1 MINDLRSRIDG
12 AKNRCMAMPETHCRT
27 VIKHHTRYIVTIF
40 QKKPVVDIML
50 IDPRLKQWSSCHTVP
65 ARNNAYDGVQEFWI
79 TIRESGEKTEEHMK
93 KSTGKNQRPPACD
106 CLEALRPIIRYLS
119 APR

>member
-79 TIRESGEKTEEHMK
+79 TIRESGEKTEEHTYEEVHRK
-93 KSTGKNQRPPACD
+93 KSK
-106 CLEALRPIIRYLS
+106 
-119 APR
+119 APSL